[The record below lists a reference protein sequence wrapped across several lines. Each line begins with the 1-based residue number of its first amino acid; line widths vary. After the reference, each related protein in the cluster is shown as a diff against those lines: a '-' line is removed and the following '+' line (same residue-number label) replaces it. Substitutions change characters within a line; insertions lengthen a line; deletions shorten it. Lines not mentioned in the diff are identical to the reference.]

1 MMARALARRST
12 VVGLVVVATFG
23 IGALLAPW
31 VAPHDP
37 NHIDP
42 AIGFAGPSAEHRLGT
57 DNLGRDIMSRLL
69 YGARWSLGLVL
80 VATAM
85 TMSVGIAV
93 GVAAGYIGGVL
104 DDALMRLVDTVLS
117 VPSLLLGLA
126 IVGTIGPGLG
136 SLMIGLA
143 SIWWVSHARVVR
155 ALVLGLRART
165 YVEAAVALGATDSRV
180 VVRHI
185 LPGIMP
191 AVAVLATLE
200 MAELVLAISALSFLG
215 LGAQP
220 PTAEWGAMLNDARAY
235 FFTAPQ
241 LMLYP
246 GLVITMAVM
255 GFNLL
260 GDGLRDAMDPMDA
273 VYVKKAG

>member
-1 MMARALARRST
+1 
-12 VVGLVVVATFG
+12 
-23 IGALLAPW
+23 
-31 VAPHDP
+31 
-37 NHIDP
+37 
-42 AIGFAGPSAEHRLGT
+42 
-57 DNLGRDIMSRLL
+57 
-69 YGARWSLGLVL
+69 
-80 VATAM
+80 
-85 TMSVGIAV
+85 
-93 GVAAGYIGGVL
+93 
-104 DDALMRLVDTVLS
+104 
-117 VPSLLLGLA
+117 
-126 IVGTIGPGLG
+126 
-136 SLMIGLA
+136 MIGLA